1 MIEFPKEFVFGTSTA
16 AAQIE
21 SAGGHE
27 WVGLKAKDGS
37 VFHNTTDHELLWK
50 TDVEVIAN
58 LAPNYRMSLLW
69 SRLQKCPYEPLNEQ
83 AVKFYLDL
91 IDALR
96 NRGVRI
102 MLVLHHFENPIW
114 FGALGGWSCAHA
126 VKIWLNYVEQVVRT
140 FGDRVTWWN
149 TFNEPNL
156 YLSLGYLSGQFP
168 PFRRNP
174 VLAFKVLRN
183 ISTAHRAAYLLIKE
197 KFPNTMVGLS
207 HNSVLFEPDTFLG
220 VIPAS
225 LTDWWYMEFIPS
237 WYDSCDF
244 FGMSYYA
251 RIGYDPSPVTFLYT
265 PEKFRNSK
273 RRHDDMW
280 EYHPPGIATIMK
292 RYWDRFQKPLFI
304 TENGVATQDDGF
316 RMQAI
321 YDYLSEIK
329 KAMNNGIPCLGYF
342 HWTAW
347 DNFEWN
353 LGSSFKFGLIEVNRS
368 TMERIPRKSA
378 GYFSTIAHTGIV
390 NDPPMNVPREV

>member
-140 FGDRVTWWN
+140 FGDRVT
-149 TFNEPNL
+149 
-156 YLSLGYLSGQFP
+156 
-168 PFRRNP
+168 
-174 VLAFKVLRN
+174 
-183 ISTAHRAAYLLIKE
+183 
-197 KFPNTMVGLS
+197 
-207 HNSVLFEPDTFLG
+207 
-220 VIPAS
+220 
-225 LTDWWYMEFIPS
+225 
-237 WYDSCDF
+237 
-244 FGMSYYA
+244 
-251 RIGYDPSPVTFLYT
+251 
-265 PEKFRNSK
+265 
-273 RRHDDMW
+273 
-280 EYHPPGIATIMK
+280 
-292 RYWDRFQKPLFI
+292 
-304 TENGVATQDDGF
+304 
-316 RMQAI
+316 
-321 YDYLSEIK
+321 
-329 KAMNNGIPCLGYF
+329 
-342 HWTAW
+342 
-347 DNFEWN
+347 
-353 LGSSFKFGLIEVNRS
+353 
-368 TMERIPRKSA
+368 
-378 GYFSTIAHTGIV
+378 
-390 NDPPMNVPREV
+390 